1 MAWGHRRDRRPG
13 CGARG
18 WRKNGNWTHAQPHFR
33 YKTHPADLFSPHA
46 RYKIRPA
53 RPKWPFLARFSHAGR
68 TLYRFRQQ
76 ATVQGELCTVF
87 VSKQPCRAN
96 FVPLSPGR
104 SHAWRTLYRMRG
116 RDGASHHS
124 TPGTAGVEGAGGTG
138 GHKRVRLRCPWA
150 VAGPGRAAHRHP
162 DRLEAAAWP
171 AGLGRASRRRAE
183 RSSQRGRRAGGQA
196 ARRPEIC
203 RGNKQ
208 QSAAGVEGAG
218 GRALRRP
225 EHPWGHEQPCQTGHT
240 NHNLRNWAA
249 SRPTARSTRN
259 AILKS
264 PGHLQC
270 RRRNAPQVR
279 R

>member
-1 MAWGHRRDRRPG
+1 MAPVGGGRMATGHTHSPTSGTKLTQQTSSHRT
-13 CGARG
+13 RG
-18 WRKNGNWTHAQPHFR
+18 IKFALLAQNGPFWHVFR
-33 YKTHPADLFSPHA
+33 M
-46 RYKIRPA
+46 
-53 RPKWPFLARFSHAGR
+53 
-68 TLYRFRQQ
+68 
-76 ATVQGELCTVF
+76 QGELCTVF